1 VHAAILFLFL
11 GPVLATSSFHGE
23 NVLGG
28 GGAGPAGGGGGG
40 NGGAPQQR
48 VDFVRVKSDPTTLP
62 VAPPVIPPV
71 KPPVVK
77 PVVPSPVTPAT
88 VPTTAA
94 AQPLDGAATGASGT
108 TGGAG
113 TGPGSGG
120 GVGSGVGP
128 GKGTGVGPGTG
139 GGPGKDYPPT
149 PREVFL
155 PPLPQPASV
164 RGQHL
169 RAWFDVDEKGNSKLL
184 SFEKSRDGG
193 YNRLLEQTLKETKFR
208 PGVTAEGVPKRDTAM
223 IEIIF

>member
-1 VHAAILFLFL
+1 MHAAILFLFL

-23 NVLGG
+23 NVVGG
-28 GGAGPAGGGGGG
+28 GGPGPAGGGGGG
-40 NGGAPQQR
+40 NGGAAQR

-62 VAPPVIPPV
+62 VAPPIIPPV
-71 KPPVVK
+71 KPPIAK
-77 PVVPSPVTPAT
+77 PVVPSPMTPAPST
-88 VPTTAA
+88 S
-94 AQPLDGAATGASGT
+94 GATSEPVEGPT
-108 TGGAG
+108 TGGSG
-113 TGPGSGG
+113 VSGGVGSGPGSGG
-120 GVGSGVGP
+120 GAGSGI
-128 GKGTGVGPGTG
+128 GTGRGSGVGPGTG

-155 PPLPQPASV
+155 PPLPQPPSV

-193 YNRLLEQTLKETKFR
+193 YNRLLEQTLKATKFR

>member
-40 NGGAPQQR
+40 SGGTPQR
-48 VDFVRVKSDPTTLP
+48 VDFIRVKSDPTTLP

-77 PVVPSPVTPAT
+77 PVIASPVTPA
-88 VPTTAA
+88 
-94 AQPLDGAATGASGT
+94 AATTTEPVEGPSTGGSGVS
-108 TGGAG
+108 GGAG
-113 TGPGSGG
+113 SGPGTGG
-120 GVGSGVGP
+120 GVGSGIGP
-128 GKGTGVGPGTG
+128 GKGSGIGPGTG
-139 GGPGKDYPPT
+139 GGPAKDYPPT

-193 YNRLLEQTLKETKFR
+193 YNRLLEQTLKATKFR

>member
-40 NGGAPQQR
+40 NGGTPQR
-48 VDFVRVKSDPTTLP
+48 VDFIRVKSDPTTLP

-77 PVVPSPVTPAT
+77 PVIALPVTPA
-88 VPTTAA
+88 
-94 AQPLDGAATGASGT
+94 AATTTEPVEGSSTGGSGVS
-108 TGGAG
+108 GGAG
-113 TGPGSGG
+113 SGPGTGG
-120 GVGSGVGP
+120 GVGSGIGP
-128 GKGTGVGPGTG
+128 GKGSGIGPGTG
-139 GGPGKDYPPT
+139 GGPAKDYPPT

-193 YNRLLEQTLKETKFR
+193 YNRLLEQTLKATKFR